1 MVRYWPTWLGLGALW
16 LLVQLPFGVQ
26 LRVGA
31 LLGDVSYLLA
41 RSRRRIARINID
53 LCFPEWTA
61 EARHKLLRDHFRSLG
76 IAILETGFAW
86 WGRQERLA
94 PLLRVVGLEHLQA
107 AQQQGKG
114 VVLLGGHMTCM
125 EVVGRLFTM
134 HHSPVAAI
142 YRRHGNPV
150 MEAVTTRFRDTYF
163 PRTIPRENTRA
174 ILRALKDGFTVWYA
188 PDQDFR
194 RHHVFAPFMGV
205 TATSLTAT
213 ARIAKLSGAPVVPIL
228 LKRLPGVSGYE
239 VTLLPPLEG
248 FPGGDDV
255 ADATRINQVTER
267 LVRAAP
273 EQYLWVHRRFKTR
286 PKGEKK
292 FY

>member
-1 MVRYWPTWLGLGALW
+1 
-16 LLVQLPFGVQ
+16 
-26 LRVGA
+26 
-31 LLGDVSYLLA
+31 
-41 RSRRRIARINID
+41 
-53 LCFPEWTA
+53 
-61 EARHKLLRDHFRSLG
+61 
-76 IAILETGFAW
+76 
-86 WGRQERLA
+86 
-94 PLLRVVGLEHLQA
+94 
-107 AQQQGKG
+107 
-114 VVLLGGHMTCM
+114 
-125 EVVGRLFTM
+125 M
-134 HHSPVAAI
+134 HHSPIAAI

-150 MEAVTTRFRDTYF
+150 MEAVTTRFRTPIF
-163 PRTIPRENTRA
+163 HGRFRAENTRA

-213 ARIAKLSGAPVVPIL
+213 ARIAKLSGAPVVPISAQTL
-228 LKRLPGVSGYE
+228 TGVSGYE
-239 VTLLPPLEG
+239 VTLLPHWRD
-248 FPGGDDV
+248 FP
-255 ADATRINQVTER
+255 AATTWPMRPASIKWTER